1 MIVAAILRERERN
14 RRAIK
19 PKQMFFFFP
28 SEQSEV
34 AQPIAKQL
42 YRLERFEILAPKKKK
57 LKKKVSFL
65 IILKDFDR
73 YE

>member
-1 MIVAAILRERERN
+1 MIVAAILREREESKSN
-14 RRAIK
+14 QAK
-19 PKQMFFFFP
+19 ADVFFFFP